1 MARNTPLYRG
11 STKTFKI
18 IAKRFDEGT
27 NTFIECAWNEVE
39 NFYIEVYSENSKKIL
54 KKADKAGLTIPDPA
68 ASLAYLTITAQE
80 TAKAELNVHLVEYK
94 YGNSTFED
102 PHRAVWGYF
111 IPLKSENVH
120 FV

>member
-11 STKTFKI
+11 ATLTLKI
-18 IAKRFDEGT
+18 IAKKFDEAT
-27 NTFIECAWNEVE
+27 NTFITCGWDEVE
-39 NFYIEVYSENSKKIL
+39 NFYFTAYSEKSGNVL
-54 KKADKAGLTIPDPA
+54 KKATKANLTIPDPA

-80 TAKAELNVHLVEYK
+80 TAKAELNVHLIEYK